1 MANKKS
7 FYKVLCIC
15 GHGLGSSMMLRMTVE
30 SVFDDMGI
38 GANVETACVA
48 EAGGCLAGIDLIIIS
63 PELRKLVE
71 IPASIEAI
79 EVINFLDKAEVK
91 TKLED
96 FFGSKA

>member
-1 MANKKS
+1 MSKKA

-30 SVFDDMGI
+30 SVFSDLGI

-71 IPASIEAI
+71 IPESIETV
-79 EVINFLDKAEVK
+79 EVINFLDKEEVK
-91 TKLED
+91 TKLEK
-96 FFGSKA
+96 FFSSKG